1 MFKFDGWPP
10 LANHWW
16 QAAFYLNLPFE
27 IILILRNDGFGLI
40 VAAFTICITVV
51 DSRRDSR
58 ESSRQVV
65 ALEARSL
72 ALKGPCGYHPVIIVA
87 GSTSAVIT
95 NCR

>member
-27 IILILRNDGFGLI
+27 IILILRNDSFGLI

-51 DSRRDSR
+51 
-58 ESSRQVV
+58 V
-65 ALEARSL
+65 AVEILEKAADRWL
-72 ALKGPCGYHPVIIVA
+72 P
-87 GSTSAVIT
+87 
-95 NCR
+95 